1 MLPAL
6 PYYTGAGWYVQQKGR
21 KFIQAQDGMSSKKAE
36 NIVFFEELYISQ
48 NPEDTL

>member
-6 PYYTGAGWYVQQKGR
+6 PYYTGAGWYVQQK
-21 KFIQAQDGMSSKKAE
+21 AE

-48 NPEDTL
+48 NSEDTL